1 MNSESVLFEFRGPW
15 GVPIQI
21 GSSAPMLA
29 LLIVVLNASNGG
41 VTDGLIFVAILFG
54 SILLHELGHAWGC
67 HVQGVPV
74 RRVMIYGGGG
84 FCEHARTTTRR
95 EDELITAMG
104 PIVNLVLWAAA
115 SLAFMNLYLSLPL
128 SVLVLLS
135 QIAWLNLFLAI
146 FNLLPV
152 QPLDGGRLLQLTL
165 TRFME
170 PRSATKLAG
179 GIGVVLCVLW
189 LPILFFSFTML
200 GFVLFFFPSFR
211 LHLQMTR
218 Q

>member
-29 LLIVVLNASNGG
+29 LLIIMLNASNGG

-104 PIVNLVLWAAA
+104 PIVNLVLWAVA

-165 TRFME
+165 MRFME

-211 LHLQMTR
+211 LHLQMAR

>member
-29 LLIVVLNASNGG
+29 LLIVMLNASNGG

-54 SILLHELGHAWGC
+54 STLLHELGHAWGC

-165 TRFME
+165 MRFME

>member
-21 GSSAPMLA
+21 SSSAPMLA
-29 LLIVVLNASNGG
+29 LLIIMLNASGGG

-74 RRVMIYGGGG
+74 RRVMLHGGGG
-84 FCEHARTTTRR
+84 FCEPARSTNRR
-95 EDELITAMG
+95 EDELIVAMG
-104 PIVNLVLWAAA
+104 PIVNLVLWAVP
-115 SLAFMNLYLSLPL
+115 SLVMMNFYQSM
-128 SVLVLLS
+128 SVPVMIFLS
-135 QIAWLNLFLAI
+135 QVAWLNLFLAV

-165 TRFME
+165 MRFMA

-211 LHLQMTR
+211 LHLQMAR